1 MLWCSLSPVAAN
13 WARAQRC
20 SISLGWLEGPTV
32 TGFVVVSAPSE
43 GKKTSSQKGT
53 VSFIEW
59 PPTEQSCD
67 PQNLYFLVAPTVV
80 NVSLASFPVGE
91 VTMETAAPVYPVH
104 TSFDRGLL
112 LAPVVNPDQAQ

>member
-13 WARAQRC
+13 WARAQHC

-32 TGFVVVSAPSE
+32 TGFMVVSAPSE
-43 GKKTSSQKGT
+43 GKKTSSRKGT

-59 PPTEQSCD
+59 PPTEQSRD
-67 PQNLYFLVAPTVV
+67 PQNQYFLVAPTVV
-80 NVSLASFPVGE
+80 NVSSMSFPVGE

-104 TSFDRGLL
+104 TSFDHGLL
-112 LAPVVNPDQAQ
+112 PAPVVNPD